1 MKVEHVGPS
10 HVSPLAVERM
20 VRMRDGVRL
29 ATDVYVPR
37 TEALETAEPRDV
49 ILVRMPYDKSGDY
62 CFMPLV
68 AEYFMNHG
76 YVVVVQ
82 DVRGKFRSYGES
94 LLFVNEQND
103 GFDTIEWIV
112 NQPWSNSKVAMW
124 GVSYFAFTQWAAVA
138 SQHPA
143 LKAISPRV
151 TGTEL
156 GEPVIKRSGESTRRV
171 EGFVTLHYP
180 LTFFHS
186 RDNYFWEFDL
196 DKRPFSAQAEEAMA
210 QIGSRSVSY
219 DQWYPHPVH
228 LRRFD
233 NVGSPFDTHPVPTL
247 HTVGW
252 WDNCAWL
259 SWADISR
266 IQENPAWD
274 MNHFLRIESVD
285 HEDNFLD
292 EPAELKVEERT
303 MEQMR
308 AKLPRLLDPTI
319 EFFEVF
325 MRGNGSWT
333 DVPRV
338 SWNLA
343 HTEGMRE
350 SPTWPPAGVIERQL
364 FAHQDGSLGS
374 TRPPEATEVS
384 WVHDP
389 FDLVPSS
396 VDNPFAFLQASP
408 DETPISQRDDV
419 LVFTSQAHKAD
430 VDLAGP
436 VTAELTVGSTGPVMD
451 VFVHLMDLSP
461 DGRSF
466 RICRGNIQID
476 SPGEATAVTIHLTQV
491 GYRLRKGHRL
501 QVTVAS
507 SNFPEYVPQPGN
519 GHDPWGAVDRVANT
533 QSLKLGGPQ
542 GLALTY
548 SEQPKGA
555 P

>member
-10 HVSPLAVERM
+10 QLSPLAEERM

-29 ATDVYVPR
+29 ATDVYIPGK
-37 TEALETAEPRDV
+37 EPRDMTEPCDV

-82 DVRGKFRSYGES
+82 DVRGKFRSEGES

-103 GFDTIEWIV
+103 GFDTIAWIV
-112 NQPWSNSKVAMW
+112 NQTWSNGNVAMW
-124 GVSYFAFTQWAAVA
+124 GVSYYGFTQWAAVA

-156 GEPVIKRSGESTRRV
+156 GEPVVKRPGDVTRRV
-171 EGFVTLHYP
+171 EGLVTLHYP

-196 DKRPFSAQAEEAMA
+196 DKRPFSEQAEEAMA
-210 QIGSRSVSY
+210 KIGSRSVSY
-219 DQWYPHPVH
+219 DQWYPHAVH

-233 NVGSPFDTHPVPTL
+233 NLCSPFDANPVPTL
-247 HTVGW
+247 HTIGW

-259 SWADISR
+259 SWEDVAR
-266 IQENPAWD
+266 IQKNPAWD

-285 HEDNFLD
+285 HEDYFLD
-292 EPAELKVEERT
+292 EPAELKVEERS
-303 MEQMR
+303 MEQLR

-319 EFFEVF
+319 DFFDVF
-325 MRGNGSWT
+325 VRGNGSWT

-350 SPTWPPAGVIERQL
+350 SPAWPPVGVVERQL
-364 FAHQDGSLGS
+364 FADPAGGLV
-374 TRPPEATEVS
+374 TRCPPEESEAS

-396 VDNPFAFLQASP
+396 VENPFAFLQGSP

-419 LVFTSQAHKAD
+419 LVFTSEEHEAD
-430 VDLAGP
+430 VDLVGP
-436 VTAELTVGSTGPVMD
+436 ARAELTVGSTGPVMD
-451 VFVHLMDLSP
+451 VFVQVLDVSP
-461 DGRSF
+461 DGSAF
-466 RICRGNIQID
+466 RICRGNLQID
-476 SPGEATAVTIHLTQV
+476 DPGEGTSVSIDLSQV
-491 GYRLRKGHRL
+491 GYRLRKRHRL

-519 GHDPWGAVDRVANT
+519 GHEPWGAVDRVSNT
-533 QSLKLGGPQ
+533 QSLKLGGTR
-542 GLALTY
+542 GLTLTY
-548 SEQPKGA
+548 SELPKGA